1 MKFFKYIPE
10 FTCLLLFTAC
20 SSLCVISFK
29 ENKIT
34 DTQLNPLIA
43 LEKLVPQHQVQLL
56 NANNSDQQHYDQL
69 AQLQSEVEALIFE
82 VDVSDTSEQVLKEY
96 KDTAISYIQLTSMLK
111 TSQRLISDNSQ
122 IESTVLMK
130 SIDNIRLQIFSYIST
145 PSRTDKAALT
155 RLVNSIDVDSSWQAN
170 WRHLQLVKLHSLF
183 VLDNYE
189 LAATHRQKLINTPVI
204 ATIAQERTPLQQQA
218 KQSTIKQFAGIFGTI
233 FSLVLLFFVVIKR
246 NQNALKQTSDQ
257 HREFA
262 TNLIDMLDSSAE
274 KIPASS
280 NHN

>member
-1 MKFFKYIPE
+1 MKFFEYIPE
-10 FTCLLLFTAC
+10 FICLLLFTAF
-20 SSLCVISFK
+20 SSLWVISLK
-29 ENKIT
+29 EDKIT
-34 DTQLNPLIA
+34 KAQLSPLIA

-69 AQLQSEVEALIFE
+69 AQLQSEVEALILE
-82 VDVSDTSEQVLKEY
+82 VDVSDASEQVLKDY
-96 KDTAISYIQLTSMLK
+96 KDTSIDYIQLTSMLK

-130 SIDNIRLQIFSYIST
+130 SIDNIRLQLFSYIST
-145 PSRTDKAALT
+145 PERTDKAALI
-155 RLVNSIDVDSSWQAN
+155 RLVNSIEIDSRWQTN

-183 VLDNYE
+183 VLDNHE
-189 LAATHRQKLINTPVI
+189 LVASHREKLINTPVI
-204 ATIAQERTPLQQQA
+204 AIIAQERTPLQQQS
-218 KQSTIKQFAGIFGTI
+218 KLSTIKQFAGIFGAI

-246 NQNALKQTSDQ
+246 NQNALKRTSDQ

-274 KIPASS
+274 KVPANSS
-280 NHN
+280 HK